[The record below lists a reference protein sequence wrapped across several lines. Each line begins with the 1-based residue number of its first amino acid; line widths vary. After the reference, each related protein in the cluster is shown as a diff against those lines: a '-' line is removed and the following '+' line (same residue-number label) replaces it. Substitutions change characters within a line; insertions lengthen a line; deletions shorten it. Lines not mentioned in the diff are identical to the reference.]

1 MPLVLR
7 WCQPKLDCN
16 KFKALIVISMV
27 TTKKIYTQKEMIK
40 DQDQLNTKEGSDGE
54 NKEGEVV

>member
-1 MPLVLR
+1 
-7 WCQPKLDCN
+7 
-16 KFKALIVISMV
+16 MV

-54 NKEGEVV
+54 NEEGEVVSD

>member
-1 MPLVLR
+1 
-7 WCQPKLDCN
+7 
-16 KFKALIVISMV
+16 MV

-54 NKEGEVV
+54 NEEGEVVSDWKQIAKWQK